1 MEIKTPIF
9 ENLIWLICIWPFQI
23 NLPKYD
29 FNQSLKKY
37 EKQNN
42 LISKYKKKKSIK
54 LINEEEIFLALK
66 LITSKS
72 KQFLFLIYLSTSTK
86 WSEIRQRTD
95 ILQTNDEIRI
105 NMKSWSIH

>member
-42 LISKYKKKKSIK
+42 LISKYKKKSIK

-72 KQFLFLIYLSTSTK
+72 KTFLFLIYLSTSTK
-86 WSEIRQRTD
+86 WSEIRQRTH
-95 ILQTNDEIRI
+95 ILKTYDEIRI
-105 NMKSWSIH
+105 NMKSWSIQ

>member
-9 ENLIWLICIWPFQI
+9 ENFIWLICIWPFQI

-37 EKQNN
+37 EK
-42 LISKYKKKKSIK
+42 KSIK

-66 LITSKS
+66 LITCKS
-72 KQFLFLIYLSTSTK
+72 KQLLFLIYLSTSTK
-86 WSEIRQRTD
+86 WSEIRQRTH
-95 ILQTNDEIRI
+95 ILKTYDEIRI
-105 NMKSWSIH
+105 NMKSWSIQ

>member
-37 EKQNN
+37 EKKN
-42 LISKYKKKKSIK
+42 LISKYKKKSIK

-72 KQFLFLIYLSTSTK
+72 KQSLFLIFLSTSTK
-86 WSEIRQRTD
+86 WSKIWQRTH
-95 ILQTNDEIRI
+95 ILQTYDEIGI
-105 NMKSWSIH
+105 NFM

>member
-1 MEIKTPIF
+1 MI
-9 ENLIWLICIWPFQI
+9 LI
-23 NLPKYD
+23 NL
-29 FNQSLKKY
+29 LKKF

-86 WSEIRQRTD
+86 RSEIRQRTH
-95 ILQTNDEIRI
+95 ILKTYDEIRI
-105 NMKSWSIH
+105 NMKS

>member
-37 EKQNN
+37 E
-42 LISKYKKKKSIK
+42 KKSIK

-86 WSEIRQRTD
+86 WSEIRQRTH
-95 ILQTNDEIRI
+95 ILKTYDEIRI
-105 NMKSWSIH
+105 NMKSWSIQ